1 MGIKN
6 QQMRCFY
13 LCLFRYCD
21 IFIILKYITLFFSY
35 FCKVREKTC
44 TKKVLKITE
53 YENPMLKLRSS
64 GIDPTFWIICDFKVK
79 FEGFW
84 SYQNFLTNKEKHF
97 CFLHF

>member
-35 FCKVREKTC
+35 FCIVREKTC
-44 TKKVLKITE
+44 TKKVLKRTE
-53 YENPMLKLRSS
+53 YENPMLKLRSF
-64 GIDPTFWIICDFKVK
+64 GIDTTFWIICDFKVK

-84 SYQNFLTNKEKHF
+84 SYQNF
-97 CFLHF
+97 